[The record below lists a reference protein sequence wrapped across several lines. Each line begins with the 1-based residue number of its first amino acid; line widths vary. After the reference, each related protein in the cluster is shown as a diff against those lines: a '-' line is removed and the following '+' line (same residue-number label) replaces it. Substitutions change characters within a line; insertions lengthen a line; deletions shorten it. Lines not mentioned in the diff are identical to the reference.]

1 MFFTSDGWL
10 NATQTAKNFGKDVRG
25 YTRSEQYKGY
35 MKILLKEQNYKRVY
49 ILKDGEYVKIGIAN
63 RPLSK
68 VFLFS
73 YLIFL
78 SNG

>member
-1 MFFTSDGWL
+1 
-10 NATQTAKNFGKDVRG
+10 
-25 YTRSEQYKGY
+25 